1 MKKNRVPTDP
11 AVNGHKH
18 RRESGPS
25 VLLKTPTGIR
35 GLDDIMDGGLPT
47 GRPTLVCGNAGSG
60 KTLLAVEFLV
70 RGAVE
75 YEEPGI
81 LIGFEENGEELAQN
95 MASLGFD
102 LNDLVAR
109 KKLLIDFIRVDRNEM
124 VETGE
129 FTLDGLI
136 ARLGY
141 AIDSIGAKR
150 VVVDSLE
157 TLLSGLTN
165 MSILR
170 AEFRRLFEWLKSKG
184 VTAMITAERG
194 DGTLTRHGMEEYVS
208 DCVILLDHRVQS
220 QFATRRLRIVKYRGS
235 SHGAD
240 EYPFLIGPGGISVL
254 PMTSLGLAHVASTE
268 RILSGIPRLDAMLGG
283 NGYYQGSSI
292 LASGTAGSGKTSLA
306 VSLVDA
312 TCRRGERC
320 VMFLFE
326 ESPSQLIRNMRSIG
340 VDLEPW
346 VKNGLLLLHA
356 ARPTLCGLEMHLVT
370 MRKVT
375 EDFKPSVVVID
386 PVTNL
391 ESGGTA
397 IEARALLTRLI
408 DFFKTNHVTTFFT
421 SLTSGGQDEH
431 TSEVSIASQ
440 MDTWLLVRELETNGE
455 RNRLLYVLKSRGMA
469 HSNQVR
475 EFRLTDSGIDLVDV
489 YIGPGGVLT
498 GTARVVQAAREASDD
513 LVRQRELAYRRQ
525 ELDRKHQLLQA
536 QMDALRLELEGAEQE
551 RSRIGSQERERE
563 TTQVHDRAVMAQARS
578 SDSVRPKSS
587 EEKEMSV
594 AHAGA

>member
-1 MKKNRVPTDP
+1 MNEAAGNGP
-11 AVNGHKH
+11 AGNEPQA
-18 RRESGPS
+18 RLESCPGA
-25 VLLKTPTGIR
+25 LLKTPTGIR
-35 GLDDIMDGGLPT
+35 GLDDILDGGLPK

-75 YEEPGI
+75 QEEPGV
-81 LIGFEENGEELAQN
+81 LIAFEETGEELAQN
-95 MASLGFD
+95 MASLGCD
-102 LNDLVAR
+102 LNDLMAR
-109 KKLLIDFIRVDRNEM
+109 KKILVDFIQVDRNEM

-129 FTLDGLI
+129 FTLDGLF

-141 AIDSIGAKR
+141 AIESIGAKR
-150 VVVDSLE
+150 VVIDSLE

-165 MSILR
+165 ASILR

-184 VTAMITAERG
+184 VTAIITAERG
-194 DGTLTRHGMEEYVS
+194 EGTLTRHGMEEYVS
-208 DCVILLDHRVQS
+208 DCVILLDHRVES

-240 EYPFLIGPGGISVL
+240 EYPFLIGVDGISVL
-254 PMTSLGLAHVASTE
+254 PMTSLGLAHIASTK

-283 NGYYQGSSI
+283 KGYYRGSSI
-292 LASGTAGSGKTSLA
+292 LVSGTAGSGKTSLA
-306 VSLVDA
+306 ASLVDA
-312 TCRRGERC
+312 TCRQGERC

-326 ESPSQLIRNMRSIG
+326 ESPSQMIRNMRSIG

-346 VKNGLLLLHA
+346 VKSGLLLLHA
-356 ARPTLCGLEMHLVT
+356 ARPTLCGLEMHLVI

-375 EDFKPSVVVID
+375 EDFNPSVVVID

-391 ESGGTA
+391 ETGGTA
-397 IEARALLTRLI
+397 SEAKSLLTRLI
-408 DFFKTNHVTTFFT
+408 DYFKTRQITTFFT
-421 SLTSGGQDEH
+421 SLATARDNEQNAELGTS
-431 TSEVSIASQ
+431 SL

-489 YIGPGGVLT
+489 YVGPGGVLT
-498 GTARVVQAAREASDD
+498 GTARVVQAAREASED
-513 LVRQRELAYRRQ
+513 LIRRRELAYRRR
-525 ELDRKHQLLQA
+525 ELDRKHQLLQT
-536 QMDALRLELEGAEQE
+536 QMDALRLELEGAEE
-551 RSRIGSQERERE
+551 ELNRVGSQERERE
-563 TTQVHDRAVMAQARS
+563 TTQVYDRAVMAQARS
-578 SDSVRPKSS
+578 SDPAPPKET
-587 EEKEMSV
+587 EEEVSM
-594 AHAGA
+594 AHART